1 MSDELDW
8 NFSNDD
14 EAKAEIRAAVEYLLR
29 GATGGARGDIV
40 QEIIAIVRQIASV
53 PPERPNP
60 LDDGLRPGAAR
71 LPYEEAAAGS
81 ESATALAQ
89 TP

>member
-40 QEIIAIVRQIASV
+40 QEIIAIVRQVAGGL
-53 PPERPNP
+53 PPEPPNS
-60 LDDGLRPGAAR
+60 LDDGLPG
-71 LPYEEAAAGS
+71 G
-81 ESATALAQ
+81 
-89 TP
+89 